1 MKQLSLSTLALIF
14 LMACNNSN
22 SSKVQETETSTQTT
36 TIDKEASK
44 NNSPSGIYT
53 FSDNS
58 AELEITVSGETWSGK
73 TKIISGLG
81 NDYDNQNI
89 KYDNGAVKGNEL
101 YESSGMVKIG
111 EIDGN
116 SLTTSIA
123 GKQVTLN
130 K

>member
-1 MKQLSLSTLALIF
+1 
-14 LMACNNSN
+14 MACNNSN

-53 FSDNS
+53 FPDNS